1 MTHPCTPEPCVG
13 SVLFWERK
21 LLLIQRGQDPG
32 AGKWSLPGGRL
43 EPQETWQEAV
53 ERETEE
59 ETCLKVRCGKFIGWV
74 DREVNGRRYLIADFL
89 ATTEDTSGAAPNDDA
104 RDLLFVGP
112 EEIDKLELT
121 DGLQEFLHQHQILKR

>member
-74 DREVNGRRYLIADFL
+74 EREADGRRYLIADFL
-89 ATTEDTSGAAPNDDA
+89 APHSIYQKVFFN
-104 RDLLFVGP
+104 RLC
-112 EEIDKLELT
+112 
-121 DGLQEFLHQHQILKR
+121 HQRSPFSQI